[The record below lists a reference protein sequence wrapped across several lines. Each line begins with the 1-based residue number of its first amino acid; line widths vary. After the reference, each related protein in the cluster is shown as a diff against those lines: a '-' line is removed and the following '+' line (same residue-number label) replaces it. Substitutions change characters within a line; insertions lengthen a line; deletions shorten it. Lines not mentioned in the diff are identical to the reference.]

1 MTRTETFVALASGI
15 LAILGVLLRIAWSM
29 GQLVQRFG
37 DHVTQADRIH
47 SDQEDRIR
55 RLERPERKRFT

>member
-29 GQLVQRFG
+29 GQFVQRFG
-37 DHVTQADRIH
+37 DHITQDDRIH
-47 SDQEDRIR
+47 ADQENRIR